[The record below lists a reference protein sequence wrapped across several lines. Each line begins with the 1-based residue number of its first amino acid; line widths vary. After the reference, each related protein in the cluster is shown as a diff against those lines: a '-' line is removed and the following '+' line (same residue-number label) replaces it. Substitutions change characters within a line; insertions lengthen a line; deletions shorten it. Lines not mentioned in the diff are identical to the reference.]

1 MILILLIV
9 YKFERWGKNT
19 PHIEFILS
27 RVSADIST
35 KVFLTNSQK
44 FDKQRKG
51 RETIPSPFFF
61 LSSLLSLDIYKL
73 CHHLVLSGD
82 DPRVCR
88 VGLLSSDHVNEF
100 RRDVRIRHLETV

>member
-1 MILILLIV
+1 MTLILLIV

-44 FDKQRKG
+44 FDKKKKG
-51 RETIPSPFFF
+51 QGNHPQPFLF
-61 LSSLLSLDIYKL
+61 LK
-73 CHHLVLSGD
+73 
-82 DPRVCR
+82 
-88 VGLLSSDHVNEF
+88 
-100 RRDVRIRHLETV
+100 